1 MDGINTVLDI
11 AEERLMDLN
20 STDKKIFKKWEKRS
34 SEQWNMIKQSNMYI
48 IGVPEWLTRNGE
60 RNSGGRKNIW
70 RNND

>member
-34 SEQWNMIKQSNMYI
+34 SEQWNMIKQSN
-48 IGVPEWLTRNGE
+48 R
-60 RNSGGRKNIW
+60 
-70 RNND
+70 